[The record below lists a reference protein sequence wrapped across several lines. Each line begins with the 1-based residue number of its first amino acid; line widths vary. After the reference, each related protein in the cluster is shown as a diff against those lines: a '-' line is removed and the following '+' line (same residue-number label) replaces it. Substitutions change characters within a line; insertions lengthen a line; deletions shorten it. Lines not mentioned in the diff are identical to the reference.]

1 VIELAERLNVA
12 CKLEGNKLLL
22 TGPIEFVHHLRIE
35 LDTHI
40 VQACGGSTAHML
52 PAKMTPAP
60 HPSPLQSSAPP
71 GATECPASLDPS
83 HSPTISDSP
92 HVFSNLSPD
101 ILSLLAKIPEGDL
114 PGVQYLPQDG
124 KVHFESRSKEEL
136 EDHISKFQTA
146 YQGILGTRRLKVEP
160 VEVPPAL
167 DDEKVTQ
174 TVASFNEQYNHC
186 VFVYYKDPRVVKV
199 VSTSSRQFDQ
209 AKKMLVESLASR
221 PASNISAK
229 VKFPYREEVIALPG
243 GRKLT
248 LKKANIVEEKVDI
261 IVNAANSRL
270 LHGGGVA
277 GAINSASYGEVQKY
291 SDRYISQKGS
301 VPVGQVAYTNAGG
314 NLKCKFVLHA
324 VGPDRSYTTAECERL
339 LIQVINVT
347 MIAAEKANHNS
358 IAIPALSSGIF
369 GVDKEV
375 VARCIIDTILNFRFT
390 KAPPVLSDIRIV
402 IIDDSTYSCFA
413 QYFVQ
418 KQALLM
424 QALSK
429 PSELLESQ
437 SAGIGH
443 WGHGNTQFV
452 STSEPLP
459 LEGQNPT
466 PSVPTSLPPSLP
478 VSSEGTLIPVTES
491 NAIPD
496 SSQPGGPSGG
506 GKLC

>member
-1 VIELAERLNVA
+1 MNVA
-12 CKLEGNKLLL
+12 CKLEGNKLSF

-60 HPSPLQSSAPP
+60 HPSPPQLSAPP

-174 TVASFNEQYNHC
+174 TVASFNEQYSHC
-186 VFVYYKDPRVVKV
+186 VFVYYKDPRVVKI

-209 AKKMLVESLASR
+209 AKKMLLESLASH

-229 VKFPYREEVIALPG
+229 VKFSHREEVIALPG

-277 GAINSASYGEVQKY
+277 GAINSASHGEVQKY
-291 SDRYISQKGS
+291 SDRYTSRKGP
-301 VPVGQVAYTNAGG
+301 VPVGQVVYTNAGG
-314 NLKCKFVLHA
+314 NLKCKLVFHA
-324 VGPDRSYTTAECERL
+324 VGPDTSYTTTECQRL
-339 LIQVINVT
+339 LIQVVNL
-347 MIAAEKANHNS
+347 ALLRAEKTNHAS

-369 GVDKEV
+369 GVNKDL
-375 VARCIIDTILNFRFT
+375 VARCVIDAILSFRFT

-402 IIDDSTYSCFA
+402 IIDNSTYSCFA

-418 KQALLM
+418 KQMLLK
-424 QALSK
+424 QEPTKSLD
-429 PSELLESQ
+429 PVESQ
-437 SAGIGH
+437 SAGIGQ
-443 WGHGNTQFV
+443 WGHPYTVAAPPPPPEQRN
-452 STSEPLP
+452 SPPL
-459 LEGQNPT
+459 
-466 PSVPTSLPPSLP
+466 SLPQNQLGDVRSLKPQSTPSLP
-478 VSSEGTLIPVTES
+478 TEQGILLLP
-491 NAIPD
+491 N
-496 SSQPGGPSGG
+496 
-506 GKLC
+506 KFWWL

>member
-1 VIELAERLNVA
+1 
-12 CKLEGNKLLL
+12 
-22 TGPIEFVHHLRIE
+22 
-35 LDTHI
+35 
-40 VQACGGSTAHML
+40 
-52 PAKMTPAP
+52 MTPTP
-60 HPSPLQSSAPP
+60 HPSPPQLSTPP

-174 TVASFNEQYNHC
+174 TVASFNEQYSHC
-186 VFVYYKDPRVVKV
+186 VFVYYKDPRVVKI

-209 AKKMLVESLASR
+209 AKKMLLESLASH

-229 VKFPYREEVIALPG
+229 VKFSHREEVIALPG

-277 GAINSASYGEVQKY
+277 GAINSASHGEVQKY
-291 SDRYISQKGS
+291 SDRYTSRKGP
-301 VPVGQVAYTNAGG
+301 VPVGQVVYTNAGG
-314 NLKCKFVLHA
+314 NLKCKLVFHA
-324 VGPDRSYTTAECERL
+324 VGPDTSYTTTECQRL
-339 LIQVINVT
+339 LIQVVNL
-347 MIAAEKANHNS
+347 ALLRAEKTNHAS

-369 GVDKEV
+369 GVNKDL
-375 VARCIIDTILNFRFT
+375 VARCVIDAILSFRFT

-402 IIDDSTYSCFA
+402 IIDNSTYSCFA

-418 KQALLM
+418 KQMLLK
-424 QALSK
+424 QEPTKSLD
-429 PSELLESQ
+429 PVESQ
-437 SAGIGH
+437 SAGIGQ
-443 WGHGNTQFV
+443 WGHPNTVAAPPPPPEQRNSPPLSLPQNQLGDV
-452 STSEPLP
+452 RSLKPQSSPPLP
-459 LEGQNPT
+459 TEQGILL
-466 PSVPTSLPPSLP
+466 LPNKFWWL
-478 VSSEGTLIPVTES
+478 
-491 NAIPD
+491 
-496 SSQPGGPSGG
+496 
-506 GKLC
+506 